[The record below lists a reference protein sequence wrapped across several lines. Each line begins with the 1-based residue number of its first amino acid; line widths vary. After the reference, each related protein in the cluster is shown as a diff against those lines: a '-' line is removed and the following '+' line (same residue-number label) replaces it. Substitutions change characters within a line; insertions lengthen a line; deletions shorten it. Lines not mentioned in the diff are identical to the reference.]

1 MKEKTLQRL
10 LVFLPP
16 RRSLAGRAQLNS
28 GTVVSYVAL
37 GGREASRGE
46 TPIALLPKAGAVDLV
61 FDSSDVFITAVEAPK
76 LSEGKLR
83 LALPNMLED
92 RLLAE
97 SADCHFAF
105 NIPRGGTGTTTIAAQ
120 PKMPVAVIDR
130 GLLTRALDVLIES
143 GYRVRAAY
151 SEIYTVPAPAAGV
164 LSVRVDKGRGI
175 ARSAT
180 HDGFA
185 FELAADGSTPATLA
199 LAVRQLGVKRIQ
211 AFGRDGGRMSSLAS
225 PLNVQIDVS
234 AHEADIASTQTA
246 VNLLQGSFAQ
256 GGMMGQMM
264 GATRLPALTGR
275 GAKRVMA
282 WTAVAVVVAIIGMNL
297 YWLKLE
303 SESKA
308 IRGQMETSFRSNFPE
323 ATAVVDPIVQTKRQL
338 SDLRARVGIPSAND
352 FSVLNART
360 ALLLSAAP
368 VGSVA
373 GMDYRDGALKVK
385 FKPGVVENPALQNA
399 LRSAAVQQGLAIR
412 FEADG
417 SARISGAGS

>member
-1 MKEKTLQRL
+1 
-10 LVFLPP
+10 
-16 RRSLAGRAQLNS
+16 
-28 GTVVSYVAL
+28 
-37 GGREASRGE
+37 
-46 TPIALLPKAGAVDLV
+46 
-61 FDSSDVFITAVEAPK
+61 
-76 LSEGKLR
+76 
-83 LALPNMLED
+83 
-92 RLLAE
+92 
-97 SADCHFAF
+97 
-105 NIPRGGTGTTTIAAQ
+105 
-120 PKMPVAVIDR
+120 
-130 GLLTRALDVLIES
+130 
-143 GYRVRAAY
+143 
-151 SEIYTVPAPAAGV
+151 
-164 LSVRVDKGRGI
+164 
-175 ARSAT
+175 
-180 HDGFA
+180 
-185 FELAADGSTPATLA
+185 
-199 LAVRQLGVKRIQ
+199 
-211 AFGRDGGRMSSLAS
+211 
-225 PLNVQIDVS
+225 
-234 AHEADIASTQTA
+234 
-246 VNLLQGSFAQ
+246 
-256 GGMMGQMM
+256 MMGQMM

-282 WTAVAVVVAIIGMNL
+282 WTAVAAAVAIIGMNL

-303 SESKA
+303 SETKA

-399 LRSAAVQQGLAIR
+399 LRSAAVSRDSAIR

>member
-1 MKEKTLQRL
+1 
-10 LVFLPP
+10 
-16 RRSLAGRAQLNS
+16 
-28 GTVVSYVAL
+28 
-37 GGREASRGE
+37 
-46 TPIALLPKAGAVDLV
+46 
-61 FDSSDVFITAVEAPK
+61 
-76 LSEGKLR
+76 
-83 LALPNMLED
+83 
-92 RLLAE
+92 
-97 SADCHFAF
+97 
-105 NIPRGGTGTTTIAAQ
+105 
-120 PKMPVAVIDR
+120 
-130 GLLTRALDVLIES
+130 
-143 GYRVRAAY
+143 
-151 SEIYTVPAPAAGV
+151 V

-185 FELAADGSTPATLA
+185 FELAADDSAPPTLA

-211 AFGRDGGRMSSLAS
+211 AFGRDGARMSPLAAT
-225 PLNVQIDVS
+225 LNVQIDIS
-234 AHEADIASTQTA
+234 AHEADLASTETA

-256 GGMMGQMM
+256 GGMMGQMI
-264 GATRLPALTGR
+264 GASRLPALTGR
-275 GAKRVMA
+275 AARRVLA
-282 WTAVAVVVAIIGMNL
+282 WTAVAAAVAVIGMNL
-297 YWLKLE
+297 YWLKLD
-303 SESKA
+303 SEAKA
-308 IRGQMETSFRSNFPE
+308 IRTQMETNFRSSFPE

-385 FKPGVVENPALQNA
+385 FKPGVIENPALQNA

-417 SARISGAGS
+417 SARISAAGT